1 MKKFGMLLMTFAIM
15 LFITVATVNATEEQ
29 EMGHIQNVQLSSEGE
44 LTFDDFE
51 GADSYWLG
59 LNHQSWSI
67 ETGQSIVSSLQTLCE
82 DTYMSPYCQT
92 TDPGTY
98 FFELE
103 AKNGDNTIATSYGFV
118 SFNGTAFSLTPA
130 SENHYILVFNSNGGS
145 GKDPMFVPVSEPL
158 ERPQP
163 PEKGGT
169 TFLGWYKD
177 AEFNTKF
184 DFSPASMER
193 FYQVLYAK
201 WGDPVVID
209 AVEFDGAKLPVDGEH
224 PEAEMFR
231 TIVPKTEGVRV
242 IMASWFDES
251 SGNELSSSDTFV
263 KGKKYILSV
272 VVELEDGYVFK
283 EGPDFWLEDNTTL
296 NIEPIPGMSSY
307 ITERQEFQ
315 FRFEAKEAEVPTETP
330 TEPTTPGT
338 TEPVVNPTPV
348 VVGPNLDAFKVSSVK
363 TTSLKL
369 SWNKVSEAKG
379 YIVYTS
385 TNNKKWTK
393 VKTITKNST
402 TSYTVKKLK
411 AGTTHYYKVVAYKVV
426 KKKNKTV
433 VTSKVIK
440 VVTVPA
446 TPKLKVK
453 STTFNSVK
461 LNVASVKGAKSYVIE
476 KSTDK
481 KNWSSTVTATKAGN
495 ITIDGLNTGT
505 KYYFRV
511 KACNDKCSGNSKV
524 VSAKPALKAP
534 SIKVKSST
542 KGQVKITYKNVTG
555 AEVYEV
561 YRSTKKNG
569 KYTLVGSEN
578 ALQYVDAAKSK
589 KTYYYKVRATSN
601 VNGKI
606 VGTYSKAVK
615 VKVK

>member
-1 MKKFGMLLMTFAIM
+1 
-15 LFITVATVNATEEQ
+15 
-29 EMGHIQNVQLSSEGE
+29 
-44 LTFDDFE
+44 
-51 GADSYWLG
+51 
-59 LNHQSWSI
+59 
-67 ETGQSIVSSLQTLCE
+67 
-82 DTYMSPYCQT
+82 MSPYCQA

-98 FFELE
+98 FFKLE
-103 AKNGDNTIATSYGFV
+103 AMNGDNTIATSYGFV

-184 DFSPASMER
+184 DFSPASMEH

-201 WGDPVVID
+201 WGEPTVID
-209 AVEFDGAKLPVDGEH
+209 AVEFDGAELPVAGEH
-224 PEAEMFR
+224 PVNEMFR
-231 TIVPKTEGVRV
+231 TIIPKTEGVRV
-242 IMASWFDES
+242 IMASWFDEGS
-251 SGNELSSSDTFV
+251 NKELTSSDTFV
-263 KGKKYILSV
+263 KGRKYILSV

-296 NIEPIPGMSSY
+296 NIEPLPGMSSY

-315 FRFEAKEAEVPTETP
+315 FRFEANEAPTTDPVDPTP
-330 TEPTTPGT
+330 TDPTPTDPGDT
-338 TEPVVNPTPV
+338 DPVPV
-348 VVGPNLDAFKVSSVK
+348 VVGPNLDGFKFSSVK
-363 TTSLKL
+363 TTSVKL

-402 TSYTVKKLK
+402 TTYTHKKLK

-426 KKKNKTV
+426 KKKNKNI
-433 VTSKVIK
+433 VTSKVVKI
-440 VVTVPA
+440 VTVPA

-453 STTFNSVK
+453 STAFNSVK
-461 LNVASVKGAKSYVIE
+461 LNVASVKGAKSYIIE

-481 KNWSSTVTATKAGN
+481 KNWTTSVTATKAGN
-495 ITIDGLNTGT
+495 ITVDGLNTGT

-511 KACNDKCSGNSKV
+511 RACNDKCSGNSKV
-524 VSAKPALKAP
+524 VNAKPALKAP
-534 SIKVKSST
+534 KITVKSKT
-542 KGQVKITYKNVTG
+542 KAQAKITYKNVTG
-555 AEVYEV
+555 TEIYEI

-578 ALQYVDAAKSK
+578 ALQFVDTTVKSK
-589 KTYYYKVRATSN
+589 KTYYYKVRATIK
-601 VNGKI
+601 VGEKV
-606 VGTYSKAVK
+606 VGTYSKPVKIK
-615 VKVK
+615 VK